1 MSFDAPLLRIRAA
14 VRILKGEF
22 QMKQYQKPEV
32 NYENF
37 ALAEHIALC
46 NYKLG
51 LADVGTCKIEA
62 DRVSNDIDY
71 ADWIFD
77 VSETSALLEEATWR
91 SAFSFCFKIPISS
104 WAFSRPA

>member
-22 QMKQYQKPEV
+22 QMKQYQKPKV

-46 NYKLG
+46 DYKLNSDDANTCSIEKDRYDG
-51 LADVGTCKIEA
+51 DGIELTGAFTKLTTVGGPCTMPYDEIYCYTNGAGMPKIFQ
-62 DRVSNDIDY
+62 S
-71 ADWIFD
+71 
-77 VSETSALLEEATWR
+77 
-91 SAFSFCFKIPISS
+91 
-104 WAFSRPA
+104 

>member
-32 NYENF
+32 IYENF
-37 ALAEHIALC
+37 VLAEHIARC
-46 NYKLG
+46 DYKLG

-71 ADWIFD
+71 ADWTNTFID
-77 VSETSALLEEATWR
+77 QNDQCTTKSEKYCYTNGSGLL
-91 SAFSFCFKIPISS
+91 SLFQS
-104 WAFSRPA
+104 

>member
-37 ALAEHIALC
+37 MLAEHIALC
-46 NYKLG
+46 DYRIQSVD
-51 LADVGTCKIEA
+51 ADTCYIIDDRFEDDGALFNGGFAKVTAESGPCSFIVDRYCYTNGAGMPKIFQ
-62 DRVSNDIDY
+62 S
-71 ADWIFD
+71 
-77 VSETSALLEEATWR
+77 
-91 SAFSFCFKIPISS
+91 
-104 WAFSRPA
+104 

>member
-32 NYENF
+32 IYENF
-37 ALAEHIALC
+37 VLAEHIAQC

-62 DRVSNDIDY
+62 DRVSNDIDTFI
-71 ADWIFD
+71 DQND
-77 VSETSALLEEATWR
+77 QCTTKSEKYCYTNGSGLL
-91 SAFSFCFKIPISS
+91 SLFQS
-104 WAFSRPA
+104 

>member
-1 MSFDAPLLRIRAA
+1 MSFDASLLRIRAA

-46 NYKLG
+46 DYTIISG
-51 LADVGTCKIEA
+51 DPTTCKISKDNFDGDGA
-62 DRVSNDIDY
+62 DFANGFAETAPGVSICGIIVSNY
-71 ADWIFD
+71 CYTNGAAGMPKIFQ
-77 VSETSALLEEATWR
+77 S
-91 SAFSFCFKIPISS
+91 
-104 WAFSRPA
+104 